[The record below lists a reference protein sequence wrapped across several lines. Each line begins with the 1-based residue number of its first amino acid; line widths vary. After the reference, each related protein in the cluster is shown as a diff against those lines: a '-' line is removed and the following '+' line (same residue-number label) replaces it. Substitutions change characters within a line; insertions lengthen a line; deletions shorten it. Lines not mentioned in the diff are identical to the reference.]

1 MDFHK
6 LQQKLFQIE
15 PTDRAT
21 DRAKMV
27 ESMQGQ
33 ANVQESV
40 EVSQNIVQESVNVPQ
55 GTMPVEGNYSISD
68 FAKLAGVTLNEGKQK
83 HGSAGQLKG
92 KDAFTK
98 SSKPGGNESPHPAR
112 NKLVGDSMDN
122 DIEEGPVDAVK
133 AVNKSKGLGG
143 AFQTGYNATQKGGAL
158 APDALNKAFSGVFT
172 GDDKKD
178 KKDTKI
184 KGNSSV
190 ADKYATSIQNILK
203 DPALKRE
210 LLILMKKANSKSQ
223 MNSEAQKK
231 PKKPLIKAR
240 NPGYKDLQA
249 LRTSGAGGSHTD
261 KTKVLPRKQKY
272 KQDPTQESI
281 KEMLFRKLN
290 EKSS

>member
-1 MDFHK
+1 MDFQK

-15 PTDRAT
+15 PTDRVA
-21 DRAKMV
+21 DRAAMV
-27 ESMQGQ
+27 ASMQG
-33 ANVQESV
+33 ANPQESV
-40 EVSQNIVQESVNVPQ
+40 QVEENFLQESVNVPQ

-122 DIEEGPVDAVK
+122 DIEEGPIDAVK

-158 APDALNKAFSGVFT
+158 APDALNKALSGVFT
-172 GDDKKD
+172 GNDKKD
-178 KKDTKI
+178 KTDTKG
-184 KGNSSV
+184 KNSV

-272 KQDPTQESI
+272 KTDPTQESI

>member
-15 PTDRAT
+15 PTDPAA
-21 DRAKMV
+21 DKAKMIA
-27 ESMQGQ
+27 SMQGQ
-33 ANVQESV
+33 PQQSV
-40 EVSQNIVQESVNVPQ
+40 EVPQNIVQESVDVPQ
-55 GTMPVEGNYSISD
+55 GTMPVEGNYSVSD
-68 FAKLAGVTLNEGKQK
+68 FAKLAGITLNEGKQK

-98 SSKPGGNESPHPAR
+98 STKPGGNESPHPAR

-122 DIEEGPVDAVK
+122 DVDEGPIDAVK
-133 AVNKSKGLGG
+133 KSKGIGG

-158 APDALNKAFSGVFT
+158 APDALNKAISGVFT
-172 GDDKKD
+172 GKDKKD
-178 KKDTKI
+178 KTDTT
-184 KGNSSV
+184 GNSSV

-210 LLILMKKANSKSQ
+210 LLLLMKKANSKSQ
-223 MNSEAQKK
+223 MNSEAQKNRRPQK
-231 PKKPLIKAR
+231 PKPR
-240 NPGYKDLQA
+240 NTGYKDLEA
-249 LRTSGAGGSHTD
+249 LRTSGAGGSHPD

-272 KQDPTQESI
+272 KSDPTQESI

-290 EKSS
+290 EKTS

>member
-15 PTDRAT
+15 PTDPAA
-21 DRAKMV
+21 DKAKMIA
-27 ESMQGQ
+27 SMQGQ
-33 ANVQESV
+33 PQQSV
-40 EVSQNIVQESVNVPQ
+40 EVPQNIVQESVDVPQ
-55 GTMPVEGNYSISD
+55 GTMPVEGNYSVSD
-68 FAKLAGVTLNEGKQK
+68 FAKLAGITLNEGKQK

-98 SSKPGGNESPHPAR
+98 KSKAGPGPETPHPAR
-112 NKLVGDSMDN
+112 NKLVGDSIDN
-122 DIEEGPVDAVK
+122 DVDEGLGDAI
-133 AVNKSKGLGG
+133 AKSKGIGG
-143 AFQTGYNATQKGGAL
+143 AFQTGFNATQKGGAL
-158 APDALNKAFSGVFT
+158 GPDALNKAVDSAFT
-172 GDDKKD
+172 GKGKKD
-178 KKDTKI
+178 KDTKG
-184 KGNSSV
+184 KESKFDQG
-190 ADKYATSIQNILK
+190 IQKILK

-210 LLILMKKANSKSQ
+210 LLLLMKKANSKSQ

-249 LRTSGAGGSHTD
+249 LRTSGAGGSHPD

-272 KQDPTQESI
+272 KSDPTQESI

-290 EKSS
+290 EKTS

>member
-15 PTDRAT
+15 PTDPAA

-40 EVSQNIVQESVNVPQ
+40 EVSQNIVQESVDVPQ
-55 GTMPVEGNYSISD
+55 GTMPVEGNYSVSD
-68 FAKLAGVTLNEGKQK
+68 FAKLAGITLNEGKQK

-98 SSKPGGNESPHPAR
+98 KSKAGPGPETPHPAK
-112 NKLVGDSMDN
+112 NKLVGDSIDN
-122 DIEEGPVDAVK
+122 DVEEGLGDAV
-133 AVNKSKGLGG
+133 ATSKGIGG
-143 AFQTGYNATQKGGAL
+143 AFQTGFNATQKGGAL
-158 APDALNKAFSGVFT
+158 GPDALNKAVGSVFT
-172 GDDKKD
+172 GKGKKD
-178 KKDTKI
+178 KVTKVT
-184 KGNSSV
+184 KGKESKF
-190 ADKYATSIQNILK
+190 DQGIQKILK
-203 DPALKRE
+203 DPALKKE
-210 LLILMKKANSKSQ
+210 LLLLMKKANSKSQ
-223 MNSEAQKK
+223 MNSEAQKNRRLQK
-231 PKKPLIKAR
+231 PKPR
-240 NPGYKDLQA
+240 NTGYKDLEA
-249 LRTSGAGGSHTD
+249 LRKSGAGGAHTD
-261 KTKVLPRKQKY
+261 KSKTIPRKQKY

>member
-15 PTDRAT
+15 PTDPAA
-21 DRAKMV
+21 DKAKMIA
-27 ESMQGQ
+27 SMQGQ
-33 ANVQESV
+33 PQQSV
-40 EVSQNIVQESVNVPQ
+40 EVPQNIVQESVDVPQ
-55 GTMPVEGNYSISD
+55 GTMPVEGNYSVSD
-68 FAKLAGVTLNEGKQK
+68 FAKLAGITLNEGKKK

-98 SSKPGGNESPHPAR
+98 KSKAGPGPETPHPAR
-112 NKLVGDSMDN
+112 NKLVGDSIDN
-122 DIEEGPVDAVK
+122 DVDEGLGDAI
-133 AVNKSKGLGG
+133 AKSKGIGG
-143 AFQTGYNATQKGGAL
+143 AFQTGFNATQKGGAL
-158 APDALNKAFSGVFT
+158 GPDALNKAVDSAFT
-172 GDDKKD
+172 GKGKKD
-178 KKDTKI
+178 KDTKG
-184 KGNSSV
+184 KESKFDQG
-190 ADKYATSIQNILK
+190 IQKILK

-210 LLILMKKANSKSQ
+210 LLLLMKKANSKSQ

-249 LRTSGAGGSHTD
+249 LRTSGAGGSHPD

-272 KQDPTQESI
+272 KSDPTQESI

-290 EKSS
+290 EKTS

>member
-1 MDFHK
+1 MDFQK

-15 PTDRAT
+15 PTDRAA
-21 DRAKMV
+21 DRAAMV
-27 ESMQGQ
+27 ASMQG
-33 ANVQESV
+33 ANPQESV
-40 EVSQNIVQESVNVPQ
+40 QVEENFLQESVNVPQ

-122 DIEEGPVDAVK
+122 DIEEGPIDAVK

-158 APDALNKAFSGVFT
+158 APDALNKALSGVFT
-172 GDDKKD
+172 GNDKKD
-178 KKDTKI
+178 KTDTKG
-184 KGNSSV
+184 KNSV

-272 KQDPTQESI
+272 KTDPTQESI

>member
-15 PTDRAT
+15 PTDPAA
-21 DRAKMV
+21 DKAKMIA
-27 ESMQGQ
+27 SMQGQ
-33 ANVQESV
+33 PQQSV
-40 EVSQNIVQESVNVPQ
+40 EVPQNIVQESVDVPQ

-68 FAKLAGVTLNEGKQK
+68 FAKLAGITLNEGKQK
-83 HGSAGQLKG
+83 HGSAGQIKG

-98 SSKPGGNESPHPAR
+98 KSKAGPGPETPHPAR
-112 NKLVGDSMDN
+112 NKLVGDSIDN
-122 DIEEGPVDAVK
+122 DVDEGLGDAI
-133 AVNKSKGLGG
+133 AKSKGIGG
-143 AFQTGYNATQKGGAL
+143 AFQTGFNATQKGGAL
-158 APDALNKAFSGVFT
+158 GPDALNKAVDNAFT
-172 GDDKKD
+172 GKGKKD
-178 KKDTKI
+178 KDTKG
-184 KGNSSV
+184 KESKFDQG
-190 ADKYATSIQNILK
+190 IQKILK

-210 LLILMKKANSKSQ
+210 LLLLMKKANSKSQ

-249 LRTSGAGGSHTD
+249 LRTSGAGGSHPD

-272 KQDPTQESI
+272 KSDPTQESI

-290 EKSS
+290 EKTS

>member
-15 PTDRAT
+15 PTDPAA
-21 DRAKMV
+21 DKAKMIA
-27 ESMQGQ
+27 SMQGQ
-33 ANVQESV
+33 PQQSV
-40 EVSQNIVQESVNVPQ
+40 EVPQNIVQESVDVPQ

-68 FAKLAGVTLNEGKQK
+68 FAKLAGITLNEGKQK
-83 HGSAGQLKG
+83 HGSAGQIKG

-98 SSKPGGNESPHPAR
+98 KSKAGPGPETPHPAR
-112 NKLVGDSMDN
+112 NKLVGDSIDN
-122 DIEEGPVDAVK
+122 DVDEGLGDAI
-133 AVNKSKGLGG
+133 AKSKGIGG
-143 AFQTGYNATQKGGAL
+143 AFQTGFNATQKGGAL
-158 APDALNKAFSGVFT
+158 GPDALNKAVDSAFT
-172 GDDKKD
+172 GKGKKD
-178 KKDTKI
+178 KDTKG
-184 KGNSSV
+184 KESKFDQG
-190 ADKYATSIQNILK
+190 IQKILK

-210 LLILMKKANSKSQ
+210 LLLLMKKANSKSQ

-249 LRTSGAGGSHTD
+249 LRTSGAGGSHPD

-272 KQDPTQESI
+272 KSDPTQESI

-290 EKSS
+290 EKTS

>member
-1 MDFHK
+1 MDFRK

-15 PTDRAT
+15 PTDRAA
-21 DRAKMV
+21 DRAAMV
-27 ESMQGQ
+27 ASMQG
-33 ANVQESV
+33 ANPQESV
-40 EVSQNIVQESVNVPQ
+40 QVEENFLQESVNVPQ
-55 GTMPVEGNYSISD
+55 GTMPVEGNYSVSD

-122 DIEEGPVDAVK
+122 DIEEGPIDAIK

-158 APDALNKAFSGVFT
+158 APDALNKAISGVFT
-172 GDDKKD
+172 GKDKKD
-178 KKDTKI
+178 KTDTT
-184 KGNSSV
+184 GNSSV

-210 LLILMKKANSKSQ
+210 LLLLMKKANSKSQ
-223 MNSEAQKK
+223 MNSEAQKNRRPQK
-231 PKKPLIKAR
+231 PKPR
-240 NPGYKDLQA
+240 NTGYKDLEA
-249 LRTSGAGGSHTD
+249 LRTSGAGGAHTD
-261 KTKVLPRKQKY
+261 KSKTIPRKQKY

>member
-15 PTDRAT
+15 PTDRAA
-21 DRAKMV
+21 DRAAMV
-27 ESMQGQ
+27 ASMQG
-33 ANVQESV
+33 ANPQESV
-40 EVSQNIVQESVNVPQ
+40 QVEENFLQESVNVPQ

-122 DIEEGPVDAVK
+122 DIEEGPIDAVK

-158 APDALNKAFSGVFT
+158 APDALNKALSGVFT
-172 GDDKKD
+172 GNDKKD
-178 KKDTKI
+178 KTDTKG
-184 KGNSSV
+184 KNSV

-272 KQDPTQESI
+272 KTDPTQESI

>member
-15 PTDRAT
+15 PTDPAA
-21 DRAKMV
+21 DKAKMIA
-27 ESMQGQ
+27 SMQGQ
-33 ANVQESV
+33 PQQSV
-40 EVSQNIVQESVNVPQ
+40 EVPQNIVQESVDVPQ
-55 GTMPVEGNYSISD
+55 GTMPVEGNYSVSD
-68 FAKLAGVTLNEGKQK
+68 FAKLAGITLNEGKKK

-98 SSKPGGNESPHPAR
+98 KSKAGPGPETPHPAR
-112 NKLVGDSMDN
+112 NKLVGDSIDN
-122 DIEEGPVDAVK
+122 DVDEGLGDAV
-133 AVNKSKGLGG
+133 AKSKGIGG
-143 AFQTGYNATQKGGAL
+143 AFQTGFNATQKGGAL
-158 APDALNKAFSGVFT
+158 GPDALNKAVDSAFT
-172 GDDKKD
+172 GKGKKD
-178 KKDTKI
+178 KDTKG
-184 KGNSSV
+184 KESKFDQG
-190 ADKYATSIQNILK
+190 IQKILK

-210 LLILMKKANSKSQ
+210 LLLLMKKANSKSQ

-249 LRTSGAGGSHTD
+249 LRTSGAGGSHPD

-272 KQDPTQESI
+272 KSDPTQESI

-290 EKSS
+290 EKTS